1 MPEEEKI
8 TFNIDKE
15 KNFSE
20 WYTEIV
26 KYAELADLRYN
37 IKGFVV
43 YRPWSVLVMEE
54 MYKIYEKALQKKGHL
69 PLFFPSVIPESNL
82 KREKE
87 HIEGFVPEVFWVT
100 EHGAGE
106 KFEERLAL
114 RPTSETAFYQMYSQW
129 IRSYNDLPL
138 KAYQRANVFR
148 CEGKA
153 TRPFIRSR
161 EFYWIESH
169 DAFATLEE
177 AEAQVK
183 EDMQT
188 TEEVMHKE
196 FGIPFIFFQRPEWDK
211 FAGAVNTYA
220 ADVLMPDGKVIQ
232 QPSTHLLGQNFS
244 KPFDVKFKNQ
254 DGKERFVYI
263 TCYGPAISR
272 IFASLISIHGDNN
285 GLIFPFKIAPLQVII
300 VPILIKG
307 KEKAVIK
314 KAKEL
319 KKILEDKFRVDIDLS
334 EKSMGNKFYYWEMK
348 GVPLRIELG
357 PKELNKNS
365 VLLFKRDTKN
375 KELVKMNKLIETI
388 EKVGN
393 QLTLNLIKKA
403 DAKFKEAVID
413 VKKLEELKE
422 LKGKIARVSFCHIDP
437 KGEKCAAVI
446 EKETLSQVRGI
457 RVGKKEK
464 PTGKCIVCGKKANE
478 IVYIAKSY

>member
-1 MPEEEKI
+1 MEEKKI

-26 KYAELADLRYN
+26 KQAELADLRYN

-43 YRPWSVLVMEE
+43 FRPWSVLVMEE
-54 MYKIYEKALQKKGHL
+54 MYKVYEKALQKKGHL

-82 KREKE
+82 TKEKE
-87 HIEGFVPEVFWVT
+87 HVEGFAPEVFWVT

-106 KFEERLAL
+106 KFEEKLAL
-114 RPTSETAFYQMYSQW
+114 RPTSETAFYQMYSYW

-161 EFYWIESH
+161 EFYWIEAH
-169 DAFATLEE
+169 DAFATLKE

-220 ADVLMPDGKVIQ
+220 ADVLMPDGKIIQ

-244 KPFDVKFKNQ
+244 KPFNVKFKDK
-254 DGKERFVYI
+254 DGKEKFVYI

-272 IFASLISIHGDNN
+272 IFASLIAIHGDNN
-285 GLIFPFKIAPLQVII
+285 GLVFPFKLAPLQIII

-307 KEKAVIK
+307 KEKSVIK

-319 KKILEDKFRVDIDLS
+319 KKTLEDKFRVDIDVS
-334 EKSMGNKFYYWEMK
+334 EGSMGNKFYYWEMK
-348 GVPLRIELG
+348 GVPLRIEIG
-357 PKELNKNS
+357 PKELKKNS
-365 VLLFKRDTKN
+365 VLLFRRDTKN
-375 KELVKMNKLIETI
+375 KELVKISKIVETI
-388 EKVGN
+388 EKTGS
-393 QLTLNLIKKA
+393 QLTQNLIKKA
-403 DAKFKEAVID
+403 DSKFKEAIIN
-413 VKKLEELKE
+413 VKKLEELKK
-422 LKGKIARVSFCHIDP
+422 LNGKIARAPFCHIDL

-446 EKETLSQVRGI
+446 EKETLSQIRGI

>member
-43 YRPWSVLVMEE
+43 FRPWSVLVMEE

-114 RPTSETAFYQMYSQW
+114 RPTSETAFYQMYSYW

-138 KAYQRANVFR
+138 KAYQRANIFR

-177 AEAQVK
+177 AEAQVR

-244 KPFDVKFKNQ
+244 KPFDVKFKDQ

-319 KKILEDKFRVDIDLS
+319 RKILEDKFRVDIDLS

-357 PKELNKNS
+357 PKELNKDS

-422 LKGKIARVSFCHIDP
+422 LKGKIARVSFCHIDS

-464 PTGKCIVCGKKANE
+464 PNGKCIVCGKKANE